1 MGVWGADNFA
11 NDTALD
17 YVHKLVDQMIEQVER
32 TVASPHGMEPDEP
45 ESIRLMCNI
54 ELMWLIG
61 RHAGLSMMESA
72 QVEDWKA
79 RYLAVWDRYI
89 DGLLGPNP
97 KPGVKAEHRA
107 VIVESFDRLIALCK
121 SQEKPRIK

>member
-1 MGVWGADNFA
+1 MGVWGSDNFA

-17 YVHKLVDQMIEQVER
+17 FAHKLVDQMIAQVER
-32 TVASPHGMEPDEP
+32 TIVSPQEMRPDEP
-45 ESIRLMCNI
+45 ESSHLMCNI

-61 RHAGLSMMESA
+61 RHARLSMMESA
-72 QVEDWKA
+72 KVEDWKA
-79 RYLAVWDRYI
+79 KYLAVWDRSI

-97 KPGVKAEHRA
+97 KPGVKAERRA

-121 SQEKPRIK
+121 SQEQ